1 VQVSNAII
9 RQRGDFGMVADNVW
23 HINAGAGAFAAG
35 LLVGAVGVTAL
46 SRARSAVP
54 RPAAPTPRDWPT
66 AFIHRGGAGV
76 VPEDTIEGFQEGLK
90 HGNAVLECDV
100 HATID
105 GELVVMHDALV
116 DRTTDR
122 TGPIN
127 QMTFAEVQSL
137 DAGYWFSTDNGATYG
152 WRGRGVKV
160 PTLTQV
166 YATFPEQPVN
176 VEIKKTRHADVE
188 AKVTAAIAAADA
200 HSRTIVVSQSRAT
213 MQRFREASDHRVATG
228 ASMVEL
234 LVYWLLSLVH
244 LTWLVRPQFQALQ
257 APQSYKGLPVVTPAF
272 VRAAHR
278 QGLRVDVWT
287 VDEEADM
294 RRLLSYGVDG
304 IMTDRPDV
312 LARVFG
318 SAAVVG

>member
-1 VQVSNAII
+1 VSNAII

-46 SRARSAVP
+46 SRARAAVP
-54 RPAAPTPRDWPT
+54 RPAPPTPRDWPT

-105 GELVVMHDALV
+105 GELVVMHDELV

-127 QMTFAEVQSL
+127 QMTLAEVQSL
-137 DAGYWFSTDNGATYG
+137 DAGYRFSTDNGVTYS

-160 PTLTQV
+160 PTLSQV

-176 VEIKKTRHADVE
+176 VEIKKSRHADVE
-188 AKVTAAIAAADA
+188 SKVTAAIAAADA

-234 LVYWLLSLVH
+234 LLYWLLSLLH

-287 VDEEADM
+287 IDEEADM

-318 SAAVVG
+318 TEPVVG